1 MCGSQPATYLQLS
14 MRSSFMTTA
23 PPKQIVQSLT
33 AVNQSHVLRFWD
45 ELDDSGRAQLIAQ
58 LESID
63 FELLG
68 KLIAG
73 ADDKPDFAAMASR
86 ALPPP
91 AVRIDGT
98 GAAWSPADAR
108 KAGQQAIA
116 DGRVGAVIVAGGQ
129 GTRLGFDSPKGMF
142 PIGPLSGRTLF
153 EFFADSLLALEAEYS
168 VRIPL
173 YLMTSPLTHDE
184 TVAYW
189 KQKDY
194 FGLAPEDVIIFC
206 QGTMPA
212 IDAATGKLL
221 LASKD
226 SLSLSPDGHGGTVR
240 ALQRSGCFDDAQKRG
255 VDLLSY
261 IQVDNPLVSLCNV
274 DFIGHHLMSGSEMT
288 TQVVRKRYPEEK
300 VGNVVMADG
309 ALRIIEYSDLPDEAA
324 QQLNE
329 KGELKLWAGNIAVHM
344 FDIPFLRR
352 ASNAVDA
359 LPFHRANKVTPFID
373 EQGELTKPDA
383 ANSIKFERFI
393 FDLLPSAENA
403 FAVEAD
409 ANDTFAPVKNADGA
423 AHDTPS
429 QSKAAI
435 CRLHRKWLRQAG
447 TQIADDVMVE
457 INPRFALGPDQLA
470 KKVSIGQTITSD
482 RYFAE

>member
-1 MCGSQPATYLQLS
+1 
-14 MRSSFMTTA
+14 MTTV
-23 PPKQIVQSLT
+23 PPKQIVQSL
-33 AVNQSHVLRFWD
+33 ADANQSHVLRYWD
-45 ELDDSGRAQLIAQ
+45 DLDDAGCKQLIAQ

-63 FELLG
+63 FDLLV
-68 KLIAG
+68 KLISG

-108 KAGQQAIA
+108 IAGQRALA
-116 DGRVGAVIVAGGQ
+116 AGRVGAVIVAGGQ
-129 GTRLGFDSPKGMF
+129 GTRLGSDSPKGMF

-153 EFFADSLLALEAEYS
+153 EFFADALLALGKEYS

-173 YLMTSPLTHDE
+173 YLMTSPLTHAE

-189 KQKDY
+189 KENDY
-194 FGLAPEDVIIFC
+194 LGLAAEDVIIFC

-240 ALQRSGCFDDAQKRG
+240 ALQVSGCFDDARKRG

-288 TQVVRKRYPEEK
+288 TQVVRKRYAEEK
-300 VGNVVMADG
+300 VGNVVMVDG
-309 ALRIIEYSDLPDEAA
+309 TLRIIEYSDLPDEAA
-324 QQLNE
+324 QQRDE

-352 ASNAVDA
+352 ASTSVDA
-359 LPFHRANKVTPFID
+359 LPFHRAIKATNAID
-373 EQGELTKPDA
+373 QHGDLVKPA
-383 ANSIKFERFI
+383 SPNSIKFERFI
-393 FDLLPSAENA
+393 FDLLPLAENA
-403 FAVEAD
+403 FVVEAD
-409 ANDTFAPVKNADGA
+409 ASDAFAPVKNADGA

-435 CRLHRKWLRQAG
+435 CRLHRKWLRQVG
-447 TQIADDVMVE
+447 VEIADHVMVE

-470 KKVSIGQTITSD
+470 KKITPGQVIAND
-482 RYFAE
+482 HYFAPGQ

>member
-1 MCGSQPATYLQLS
+1 MNVP
-14 MRSSFMTTA
+14 
-23 PPKQIVQSLT
+23 PPKIAQTL
-33 AVNQSHVLRFWD
+33 AAANQSHLLRFWD
-45 ELDDSGRAQLIAQ
+45 EIDFAGRDQLIAQ
-58 LESID
+58 IESID

-73 ADDKPDFAAMASR
+73 ADDKPDFVAMASR

-98 GAAWSPADAR
+98 GAAWSPTDAR
-108 KAGQQAIA
+108 KAGQKALA
-116 DGRVGAVIVAGGQ
+116 SGRVGTVIVAGGQ
-129 GTRLGFDSPKGMF
+129 GTRLGFDSPKGMY

-153 EFFADSLLALEAEYS
+153 EFFADSLLALGAEYS

-189 KQKDY
+189 KENDY
-194 FGLAPEDVIIFC
+194 LGLAAEDVIIFC

-221 LASKD
+221 LSSKG

-240 ALQRSGCFDDAQKRG
+240 ALQASGCFDDAKKRG

-261 IQVDNPLVSLCNV
+261 IQVDNPLVSLCDV

-288 TQVVRKRYPEEK
+288 TQVVRKRYAEEK

-309 ALRIIEYSDLPDEAA
+309 ALRIIEYSDLPEPAA
-324 QQLNE
+324 QQRNE
-329 KGELKLWAGNIAVHM
+329 DGDLKLWAGNIAVHM

-352 ASNAVDA
+352 VSSSVNA
-359 LPFHRANKVTPFID
+359 LPFHRAKKVTPYID
-373 EQGELTKPDA
+373 DQGVVVKPDSP
-383 ANSIKFERFI
+383 NSIKFERFI

-403 FAVEAD
+403 FVVEVD
-409 ANDTFAPVKNADGA
+409 ANDAFAPVKNADGA
-423 AHDTPS
+423 VHDTPS
-429 QSKAAI
+429 QSRAAI
-435 CRLHRKWLRQAG
+435 SRLHRKWLRQAG
-447 TQIADDVMVE
+447 VVVADDVMIE
-457 INPRFALGPDQLA
+457 INPRFASGPDQLA
-470 KKVSIGQTITSD
+470 KKITPGKTITQNQ
-482 RYFAE
+482 YFAP

>member
-1 MCGSQPATYLQLS
+1 
-14 MRSSFMTTA
+14 MTPA
-23 PPKQIVQSLT
+23 PPKQIVQSLS
-33 AVNQSHVLRFWD
+33 AANQTHVLRFWG
-45 ELDDSGRAQLIAQ
+45 ELDDAGRRQLVEQ

-68 KLIAG
+68 KLIIG
-73 ADDKPDFAAMASR
+73 ADDKPDFAAMAAR

-108 KAGQQAIA
+108 RAGEQALA
-116 DGRVGAVIVAGGQ
+116 SGRVGTVIVAGGQ
-129 GTRLGFDSPKGMF
+129 GTRLGFDSPKGMY

-153 EFFADSLLALEAEYS
+153 EFFADALLAIGAKYS

-189 KQKDY
+189 QQNDY
-194 FGLAPEDVIIFC
+194 LGLEAEDVIIFC

-212 IDAATGKLL
+212 IDAVTGKLL

-240 ALQRSGCFDDAQKRG
+240 ALQVSGCFDHAQKRG

-261 IQVDNPLVSLCNV
+261 IQVDNPLVSLCDV

-288 TQVVRKRYPEEK
+288 TQVVRKRYAEEK
-300 VGNVVMADG
+300 VGNVVMSDG
-309 ALRIIEYSDLPDEAA
+309 ALRIIEYSDLPEEAA
-324 QQLNE
+324 QQRDD
-329 KGELKLWAGNIAVHM
+329 KGGLKLWAGNIAVHM

-352 ASNAVDA
+352 VSSSVDA
-359 LPFHRANKVTPFID
+359 LPFHRARKVTPYVD
-373 EQGELTKPDA
+373 DQGEWIKPDSP
-383 ANSIKFERFI
+383 NSIKFERFI

-403 FAVEAD
+403 FVVEAD
-409 ANDTFAPVKNADGA
+409 ASEAFAPVKNADGA

-429 QSKAAI
+429 QARAAI
-435 CRLHRKWLRQAG
+435 GCLHRKWLRDVG
-447 TQIADDVMVE
+447 VEIADDVMVE
-457 INPRFALGPDQLA
+457 INPRFALGTEQLA
-470 KKVSIGQTITSD
+470 EKIKPGQTITSD
-482 RYFAE
+482 HYFAP

>member
-1 MCGSQPATYLQLS
+1 
-14 MRSSFMTTA
+14 MTTA
-23 PPKQIVQSLT
+23 PPKQIAQLLS
-33 AVNQSHVLRFWD
+33 AADQSHVLRFWD
-45 ELDDSGRAQLIAQ
+45 ALDDSGRNQLIAQ

-63 FELLG
+63 FDLLG
-68 KLIAG
+68 MLISG
-73 ADDKPDFAAMASR
+73 ADDKPDFAALAAR
-86 ALPPP
+86 AMPPP

-108 KAGQQAIA
+108 KAGQQALA
-116 DGRVGAVIVAGGQ
+116 AGRVGVVLVAGGQ

-153 EFFADSLLALEAEYS
+153 EFFADSLLAIGAEYS

-184 TVAYW
+184 TVACW
-189 KQKDY
+189 KQNDY
-194 FGLAPEDVIIFC
+194 FGLAAKDVIIFC

-212 IDAATGKLL
+212 IDATTGKLL
-221 LASKD
+221 LAAKD

-240 ALQRSGCFDDAQKRG
+240 ALKVAGCFDDAQKRG

-261 IQVDNPLVSLCNV
+261 IQVDNPLVSLCDV

-288 TQVVRKRYPEEK
+288 TQVVRKRYAEEK
-300 VGNVVMADG
+300 VGNVVMVDG

-324 QQLNE
+324 QQRDD
-329 KGELKLWAGNIAVHM
+329 KGGLKLWAGNIAVHM
-344 FDIPFLRR
+344 FDISFLRR
-352 ASNAVDA
+352 ASSSVDV
-359 LPFHRANKVTPFID
+359 LPFHRAQKVTPYLD
-373 EQGELTKPDA
+373 EQGEWVKPDSP
-383 ANSIKFERFI
+383 NSIKFERFI

-403 FAVEAD
+403 FVVEAD
-409 ANDTFAPVKNADGA
+409 ASDAFAPVKNADGA

-429 QSKAAI
+429 QSQDAI

-447 TQIADDVMVE
+447 AEIADHVKVE

-470 KKVSIGQTITSD
+470 KKITVGEQITSD
-482 RYFAE
+482 QYFAP

>member
-1 MCGSQPATYLQLS
+1 
-14 MRSSFMTTA
+14 MTTA

-33 AVNQSHVLRFWD
+33 AANQTHVLRFWD
-45 ELDDSGRAQLIAQ
+45 NLDDSGRLRLINQ

-63 FELLG
+63 FDLLG

-73 ADDKPDFAAMASR
+73 ADEKPDFAAMAAR

-98 GAAWSPADAR
+98 GAAWSPTDAR
-108 KAGQQAIA
+108 RAGEQALA
-116 DGRVGAVIVAGGQ
+116 SGRVGTVIVAGGQ
-129 GTRLGFDSPKGMF
+129 GTRLGFDSPKGMY

-153 EFFADSLLALEAEYS
+153 EFFADSLLALSAKYS

-189 KQKDY
+189 KRNDY
-194 FGLAPEDVIIFC
+194 LGLAAEDVIIFC

-212 IDAATGKLL
+212 IDAVTGKLL

-240 ALQRSGCFDDAQKRG
+240 ALQVSGCFDDAQNRG

-261 IQVDNPLVSLCNV
+261 IQVDNPLVSLCDV

-288 TQVVRKRYPEEK
+288 TQVVRKRYAEEK

-309 ALRIIEYSDLPDEAA
+309 ALRIIEYSDLPEEAA
-324 QQLNE
+324 QRRDEQ
-329 KGELKLWAGNIAVHM
+329 GGLKLWAGNIAVHM
-344 FDIPFLRR
+344 FDVPFLRR
-352 ASNAVDA
+352 VSSSVDA
-359 LPFHRANKVTPFID
+359 LPFHRARKITPYID
-373 EQGELTKPDA
+373 DQGESIKPDS

-393 FDLLPSAENA
+393 FDLLPAAENA
-403 FAVEAD
+403 FVVEAD
-409 ANDTFAPVKNADGA
+409 ASEAFAPVKNADGA

-429 QSKAAI
+429 QARSAI
-435 CRLHRKWLRQAG
+435 CRLHRKWLREVG
-447 TQIADDVMVE
+447 VEIADDVMVE
-457 INPRFALGPDQLA
+457 INPRFALGPEQLA
-470 KKVSIGQTITSD
+470 EKIKPGQTITSD
-482 RYFAE
+482 HYFAP